1 MKVFSRR
8 RLCSL
13 RLCGRERDAGK
24 RPGAPPAMP
33 CGRVFH
39 IRAEEFYRLL
49 VLYEPPNH
57 GESQGP
63 QQVTLTDP

>member
-13 RLCGRERDAGK
+13 RLCGRERYANK
-24 RPGAPPAMP
+24 RLRAPPSMP

-39 IRAEEFYRLL
+39 IRAKEFYRLL
-49 VLYEPPNH
+49 VLYEPSNH
-57 GESQGP
+57 CESQRP